1 MKEYVKLIIYVF
13 VSVILIFACV
23 KSYES
28 LTKKYTMKEIS
39 KEIENSEIEENTDIE
54 KTVEKA
60 TDFTVIDT
68 NGKKVSLSDY
78 IGKPVVVNFWATWCG
93 PCKMELP
100 AFDKLCKEYGGQV
113 SFMMVNLTDGY
124 QETVDGVKQF
134 VSENEYTFPVFFDT
148 EYSASN
154 SYEIYSIPETI
165 FVDKE
170 GNLVKSQIG
179 AMSEEIL
186 RKYIEELIGE

>member
-1 MKEYVKLIIYVF
+1 MKEYVKLIIYVL

-28 LTKKYTMKEIS
+28 LTKGYTMQEIS
-39 KEIENSEIEENTDIE
+39 TEIENSEIEENTDIE

-100 AFDKLCKEYGGQV
+100 AFDKLCKEYDGQV

-154 SYEIYSIPETI
+154 SYQIYSIPETI

-179 AMSEEIL
+179 AMSEEVL

>member
-154 SYEIYSIPETI
+154 SYQIYSIPETI

>member
-1 MKEYVKLIIYVF
+1 MKEYVKLIIYVL
-13 VSVILIFACV
+13 VLILLIFASV

-28 LTKKYTMKEIS
+28 LTKKYTTQDIS
-39 KEIENSEIEENTDIE
+39 AETEKNKTQENTNIE
-54 KTVEKA
+54 KNVEKA

-68 NGKKVSLSDY
+68 NGKKISLSDY
-78 IGKPVVVNFWATWCG
+78 LGKPVVVNFWATWCG

-100 AFDKLCKEYGGQV
+100 AFDKLCKEYDGQV

-134 VSENEYTFPVFFDT
+134 VSENEYVFPVFFDT
-148 EYSASN
+148 EYSASD
-154 SYEIYSIPETI
+154 SYQIYSIPETI

-170 GNLVKSQIG
+170 GKLVKSQIG
-179 AMSEEIL
+179 AMSEDIL